1 MEKCFGCGAE
11 TKTYVGAVP
20 VCVSCR
26 DQNYGGRELQEGSS
40 HDAPSAHRVTCQE
53 WSRLSDRYGAA
64 LKEHFGIAAGVVDG
78 QTGEKADRL
87 RSLANEAL
95 DAVYTSIMDLGR
107 HEQQHGCRYR
117 VLRSATHA

>member
-64 LKEHFGIAAGVVDG
+64 LKEHFGATARVVDG

-87 RSLANEAL
+87 RTLANEAL